1 MNEDISSKAF
11 YSRIQEKL
19 ESLSKMERKT
29 AECMAENQ
37 DKLIYASITE
47 LAELAGT
54 SEATVT
60 RVCTKLGYSGFQA
73 LKVSVARELVSQ
85 QEKIHED
92 LKADSPPEMIIDK
105 IFSSAIHTLT
115 MTRKALDGKAVAGS
129 IDALCRARR
138 IVVIGNGNSGAIALD
153 AQHKFLRIG
162 LNVSAYTDDHMQM
175 IAVVSMTKDDV
186 LIAISHSGSSRDV
199 AEAMQ
204 VAKENGAT
212 GNIDYEQRHL
222 SCLEARRHTALHI
235 LAGDEVQNLRDIV
248 AHGRAD
254 HHRHALHRRI
264 AAPRR
269 QGHTKFRSS
278 GEGARR
284 QKILELCRFFEGGA
298 FSPAKIYWGN
308 NSDRKAFR
316 R

>member
-47 LAELAGT
+47 LAELAGI

-212 GNIDYEQRHL
+212 VISITNNGISPVSKLADIRLYTYSQETKYRTYAISSRMAELTIIDTLYTGVSLRLGDKAIQNFEA
-222 SCLEARRHTALHI
+222 LEKAL
-235 LAGDEVQNLRDIV
+235 VV
-248 AHGRAD
+248 
-254 HHRHALHRRI
+254 
-264 AAPRR
+264 
-269 QGHTKFRSS
+269 K
-278 GEGARR
+278 
-284 QKILELCRFFEGGA
+284 K
-298 FSPAKIYWGN
+298 Y
-308 NSDRKAFR
+308 
-316 R
+316 

>member
-199 AEAMQ
+199 AEAMR

-212 GNIDYEQRHL
+212 VISITNNGISPVSKLADIRLYTYSQETKYRTYAISSRMAELTIIDTLYTGVSLRLGDKAIQNFEA
-222 SCLEARRHTALHI
+222 LEKAL
-235 LAGDEVQNLRDIV
+235 VV
-248 AHGRAD
+248 
-254 HHRHALHRRI
+254 
-264 AAPRR
+264 
-269 QGHTKFRSS
+269 K
-278 GEGARR
+278 
-284 QKILELCRFFEGGA
+284 K
-298 FSPAKIYWGN
+298 Y
-308 NSDRKAFR
+308 
-316 R
+316 

>member
-1 MNEDISSKAF
+1 MNGDISSKAF

-37 DKLIYASITE
+37 DKLIYSSITE

-129 IDALCRARR
+129 IEALCRARR
-138 IVVIGNGNSGAIALD
+138 IVIVGNGNSGAIALD

-162 LNVSAYTDDHMQM
+162 LDASAYTDDHMQM
-175 IAVVSMTKDDV
+175 IAVVSMTKEDV

-204 VAKENGAT
+204 LAKEKGAT
-212 GNIDYEQRHL
+212 VISITNNGISPVSKLADIRLYTYSQETKYRTYAISSRMAELTIIDTLYTGVSLRLGDKAIQNFEA
-222 SCLEARRHTALHI
+222 LEKAL
-235 LAGDEVQNLRDIV
+235 VV
-248 AHGRAD
+248 
-254 HHRHALHRRI
+254 
-264 AAPRR
+264 
-269 QGHTKFRSS
+269 K
-278 GEGARR
+278 
-284 QKILELCRFFEGGA
+284 K
-298 FSPAKIYWGN
+298 Y
-308 NSDRKAFR
+308 
-316 R
+316 

>member
-37 DKLIYASITE
+37 DKLIYSSITE

-129 IDALCRARR
+129 IEALCRARR
-138 IVVIGNGNSGAIALD
+138 IVIVGNGNSGAIALD

-212 GNIDYEQRHL
+212 VISITNNGISPVSKLADIRLYTYSQETKYRTYAISSRMAELTIIDTLYTGVSLRLGDKAIQNFEA
-222 SCLEARRHTALHI
+222 LEKAL
-235 LAGDEVQNLRDIV
+235 VV
-248 AHGRAD
+248 
-254 HHRHALHRRI
+254 
-264 AAPRR
+264 
-269 QGHTKFRSS
+269 K
-278 GEGARR
+278 
-284 QKILELCRFFEGGA
+284 K
-298 FSPAKIYWGN
+298 Y
-308 NSDRKAFR
+308 
-316 R
+316 

>member
-212 GNIDYEQRHL
+212 VISITNNGISPVSRLADIRLYTYSQETKYRTYAISSRMAELTIIDTLYTGVSLRLGDKAIQNFEA
-222 SCLEARRHTALHI
+222 LEKAL
-235 LAGDEVQNLRDIV
+235 VV
-248 AHGRAD
+248 
-254 HHRHALHRRI
+254 
-264 AAPRR
+264 
-269 QGHTKFRSS
+269 K
-278 GEGARR
+278 
-284 QKILELCRFFEGGA
+284 K
-298 FSPAKIYWGN
+298 Y
-308 NSDRKAFR
+308 
-316 R
+316 

>member
-37 DKLIYASITE
+37 DKLIYSSITE

-129 IDALCRARR
+129 IEALCRARR
-138 IVVIGNGNSGAIALD
+138 IVIVGNGNSGAIALD

-162 LNVSAYTDDHMQM
+162 LDASAYTDDHMQM
-175 IAVVSMTKDDV
+175 IAVVSMTKEDV

-204 VAKENGAT
+204 LAKEKGAT
-212 GNIDYEQRHL
+212 VISITNNGISPVSKLADIRLYTYSQETKYRTYAISSRMAELTIIDTLYTGVSLRLGDKAIQNFEA
-222 SCLEARRHTALHI
+222 LEKAL
-235 LAGDEVQNLRDIV
+235 VV
-248 AHGRAD
+248 
-254 HHRHALHRRI
+254 
-264 AAPRR
+264 
-269 QGHTKFRSS
+269 K
-278 GEGARR
+278 
-284 QKILELCRFFEGGA
+284 K
-298 FSPAKIYWGN
+298 Y
-308 NSDRKAFR
+308 
-316 R
+316 

>member
-129 IDALCRARR
+129 IDALRRARR

-212 GNIDYEQRHL
+212 VISITNNGISPVSKLADIRLYTYSQETKYRTYAISSRMAELTIIDTLYTGVSLRLGDKAIQNFEA
-222 SCLEARRHTALHI
+222 LEKAL
-235 LAGDEVQNLRDIV
+235 VV
-248 AHGRAD
+248 
-254 HHRHALHRRI
+254 
-264 AAPRR
+264 
-269 QGHTKFRSS
+269 K
-278 GEGARR
+278 
-284 QKILELCRFFEGGA
+284 K
-298 FSPAKIYWGN
+298 Y
-308 NSDRKAFR
+308 
-316 R
+316 

>member
-129 IDALCRARR
+129 IEALCRARR
-138 IVVIGNGNSGAIALD
+138 IVIVGNGNSGAIALD

-162 LNVSAYTDDHMQM
+162 LDASAYTDDHMQM
-175 IAVVSMTKDDV
+175 IAVVSMTKEDV

-212 GNIDYEQRHL
+212 VISITNNGISPVSKLADIRLYTYSQETKYRTYAISSRMAELTIIDTLYTGVSLRLGDKAIQNFEA
-222 SCLEARRHTALHI
+222 LEKAL
-235 LAGDEVQNLRDIV
+235 VV
-248 AHGRAD
+248 
-254 HHRHALHRRI
+254 
-264 AAPRR
+264 
-269 QGHTKFRSS
+269 K
-278 GEGARR
+278 
-284 QKILELCRFFEGGA
+284 K
-298 FSPAKIYWGN
+298 Y
-308 NSDRKAFR
+308 
-316 R
+316 

>member
-1 MNEDISSKAF
+1 MNGDISSKAF

-37 DKLIYASITE
+37 DKLIYSSITE

-129 IDALCRARR
+129 IDARR

-212 GNIDYEQRHL
+212 VISITNNGISPVSKLADIRLYTYSQETKYRTYAISSRMAELTIIDTLYTGVSLRLGDKAIQNFEA
-222 SCLEARRHTALHI
+222 LEKAL
-235 LAGDEVQNLRDIV
+235 VV
-248 AHGRAD
+248 
-254 HHRHALHRRI
+254 
-264 AAPRR
+264 
-269 QGHTKFRSS
+269 K
-278 GEGARR
+278 
-284 QKILELCRFFEGGA
+284 K
-298 FSPAKIYWGN
+298 Y
-308 NSDRKAFR
+308 
-316 R
+316 

>member
-37 DKLIYASITE
+37 DKLIYSSITE

-212 GNIDYEQRHL
+212 VISITNNGISPVSKLADIRLYTYSQETKYRTYAISSRMAELTIIDTLYTGVSLRLGDKAIQNFEA
-222 SCLEARRHTALHI
+222 LEKAL
-235 LAGDEVQNLRDIV
+235 VV
-248 AHGRAD
+248 
-254 HHRHALHRRI
+254 
-264 AAPRR
+264 
-269 QGHTKFRSS
+269 K
-278 GEGARR
+278 
-284 QKILELCRFFEGGA
+284 K
-298 FSPAKIYWGN
+298 Y
-308 NSDRKAFR
+308 
-316 R
+316 

>member
-115 MTRKALDGKAVAGS
+115 MTRKALDGKAVASS
-129 IDALCRARR
+129 IEALCRARR

-212 GNIDYEQRHL
+212 VISITNNGISPVSKLADIRLYTYSQETKYRTYAISSRMAELTIIDTLYTGVSLRLGDKAIQNFEA
-222 SCLEARRHTALHI
+222 LEKAL
-235 LAGDEVQNLRDIV
+235 VV
-248 AHGRAD
+248 
-254 HHRHALHRRI
+254 
-264 AAPRR
+264 
-269 QGHTKFRSS
+269 K
-278 GEGARR
+278 
-284 QKILELCRFFEGGA
+284 K
-298 FSPAKIYWGN
+298 Y
-308 NSDRKAFR
+308 
-316 R
+316 

>member
-1 MNEDISSKAF
+1 MNEDISNKAF

-204 VAKENGAT
+204 LAKEKGAT
-212 GNIDYEQRHL
+212 VISITNNGISPVSKLADIRLYTYSQETKYRTYAISSRMAELTIIDTLYTGVSLRLGDKAIQNFEA
-222 SCLEARRHTALHI
+222 LEKAL
-235 LAGDEVQNLRDIV
+235 VV
-248 AHGRAD
+248 
-254 HHRHALHRRI
+254 
-264 AAPRR
+264 
-269 QGHTKFRSS
+269 K
-278 GEGARR
+278 
-284 QKILELCRFFEGGA
+284 K
-298 FSPAKIYWGN
+298 Y
-308 NSDRKAFR
+308 
-316 R
+316 

>member
-175 IAVVSMTKDDV
+175 IAVVSMTKEDV

-204 VAKENGAT
+204 VAKEIGAT
-212 GNIDYEQRHL
+212 VISITNNGISPVSKLADIRLYTYSQETKYRTYAISSRMAELTIIDTLYTGVSLRLGDKAIQNFEA
-222 SCLEARRHTALHI
+222 LEKAL
-235 LAGDEVQNLRDIV
+235 VV
-248 AHGRAD
+248 
-254 HHRHALHRRI
+254 
-264 AAPRR
+264 
-269 QGHTKFRSS
+269 K
-278 GEGARR
+278 
-284 QKILELCRFFEGGA
+284 K
-298 FSPAKIYWGN
+298 Y
-308 NSDRKAFR
+308 
-316 R
+316 

>member
-175 IAVVSMTKDDV
+175 IAVVSMTKNDV

-212 GNIDYEQRHL
+212 VISITNNGISPVSKLADIRLYTYSQETKYRTYAISSRMAELTIIDTLYTGVSLRLGDKAIQNFEA
-222 SCLEARRHTALHI
+222 LEKAL
-235 LAGDEVQNLRDIV
+235 VV
-248 AHGRAD
+248 
-254 HHRHALHRRI
+254 
-264 AAPRR
+264 
-269 QGHTKFRSS
+269 K
-278 GEGARR
+278 
-284 QKILELCRFFEGGA
+284 K
-298 FSPAKIYWGN
+298 Y
-308 NSDRKAFR
+308 
-316 R
+316 

>member
-138 IVVIGNGNSGAIALD
+138 IVVVGNGNSGAIALD

-204 VAKENGAT
+204 LAKENGAT
-212 GNIDYEQRHL
+212 VISITNNGISPVSKLADIRLYTYSQETKYRTYAISSRMAELTIIDTLYTGVSLRLGDKAIQNFEA
-222 SCLEARRHTALHI
+222 LEKAL
-235 LAGDEVQNLRDIV
+235 VV
-248 AHGRAD
+248 
-254 HHRHALHRRI
+254 
-264 AAPRR
+264 
-269 QGHTKFRSS
+269 K
-278 GEGARR
+278 
-284 QKILELCRFFEGGA
+284 K
-298 FSPAKIYWGN
+298 Y
-308 NSDRKAFR
+308 
-316 R
+316 

>member
-175 IAVVSMTKDDV
+175 IAVVSMTKGDV

-212 GNIDYEQRHL
+212 VISITNNGISPVSKLADIRLYTYSQETKYRTYAISSRMAELTIIDTLYTGVSLRLGDKAIQNFEA
-222 SCLEARRHTALHI
+222 LEKAL
-235 LAGDEVQNLRDIV
+235 VV
-248 AHGRAD
+248 
-254 HHRHALHRRI
+254 
-264 AAPRR
+264 
-269 QGHTKFRSS
+269 K
-278 GEGARR
+278 
-284 QKILELCRFFEGGA
+284 K
-298 FSPAKIYWGN
+298 Y
-308 NSDRKAFR
+308 
-316 R
+316 

>member
-1 MNEDISSKAF
+1 MNEDISRKAF

-129 IDALCRARR
+129 IEALCRARR

-212 GNIDYEQRHL
+212 VISITNNGISPVSKLADIRLYTYSQETKYRTYAISSRMAELTIIDTLYTGVSLRLGDKAIQNFEA
-222 SCLEARRHTALHI
+222 LEKAL
-235 LAGDEVQNLRDIV
+235 VV
-248 AHGRAD
+248 
-254 HHRHALHRRI
+254 
-264 AAPRR
+264 
-269 QGHTKFRSS
+269 K
-278 GEGARR
+278 
-284 QKILELCRFFEGGA
+284 K
-298 FSPAKIYWGN
+298 Y
-308 NSDRKAFR
+308 
-316 R
+316 

>member
-115 MTRKALDGKAVAGS
+115 MTCKALDGKAVAGS

-212 GNIDYEQRHL
+212 VISITNNGISPVSKLADIRLYTYSQETKYRTYAISSRMAELTIIDTLYTGVSLRLGDKAIQNFEA
-222 SCLEARRHTALHI
+222 LEKAL
-235 LAGDEVQNLRDIV
+235 VV
-248 AHGRAD
+248 
-254 HHRHALHRRI
+254 
-264 AAPRR
+264 
-269 QGHTKFRSS
+269 K
-278 GEGARR
+278 
-284 QKILELCRFFEGGA
+284 K
-298 FSPAKIYWGN
+298 Y
-308 NSDRKAFR
+308 
-316 R
+316 

>member
-153 AQHKFLRIG
+153 AQHKFLRVG

-212 GNIDYEQRHL
+212 VISITNNGISPVSKLADIRLYTYSQETKYRTYAISSRMAELTIIDTLYTGVSLRLGDKAIQNFEA
-222 SCLEARRHTALHI
+222 LEKAL
-235 LAGDEVQNLRDIV
+235 VV
-248 AHGRAD
+248 
-254 HHRHALHRRI
+254 
-264 AAPRR
+264 
-269 QGHTKFRSS
+269 K
-278 GEGARR
+278 
-284 QKILELCRFFEGGA
+284 K
-298 FSPAKIYWGN
+298 Y
-308 NSDRKAFR
+308 
-316 R
+316 

>member
-19 ESLSKMERKT
+19 ESLSKMGRKT

-212 GNIDYEQRHL
+212 VISITNNGISPVSKLADIRLYTYSQETKYRTYAISSRMAELTIIDTLYTGVSLRLGDKAIQNFEA
-222 SCLEARRHTALHI
+222 LEKAL
-235 LAGDEVQNLRDIV
+235 VV
-248 AHGRAD
+248 
-254 HHRHALHRRI
+254 
-264 AAPRR
+264 
-269 QGHTKFRSS
+269 K
-278 GEGARR
+278 
-284 QKILELCRFFEGGA
+284 K
-298 FSPAKIYWGN
+298 Y
-308 NSDRKAFR
+308 
-316 R
+316 

>member
-1 MNEDISSKAF
+1 MNGDISSKAF

-37 DKLIYASITE
+37 DKLIYFSITE

-129 IDALCRARR
+129 IEALCRARR
-138 IVVIGNGNSGAIALD
+138 IVIVGNGNSGAIALD

-162 LNVSAYTDDHMQM
+162 LDASAYTDDHMQM
-175 IAVVSMTKDDV
+175 IAVVSMTKEDV

-212 GNIDYEQRHL
+212 VISITNNGISPVSKLADIRLYTYSQETKYRTYAISSRMAELTIIDTLYTGVSLRLGDKAIQNFEA
-222 SCLEARRHTALHI
+222 LEKAL
-235 LAGDEVQNLRDIV
+235 VV
-248 AHGRAD
+248 
-254 HHRHALHRRI
+254 
-264 AAPRR
+264 
-269 QGHTKFRSS
+269 K
-278 GEGARR
+278 
-284 QKILELCRFFEGGA
+284 K
-298 FSPAKIYWGN
+298 Y
-308 NSDRKAFR
+308 
-316 R
+316 

>member
-54 SEATVT
+54 SVATVT

-212 GNIDYEQRHL
+212 VISITNNGISPVSKLADIRLYTYSQETKYRTYAISSRMAELTIIDTLYTGVSLRLGDKAIQNFEA
-222 SCLEARRHTALHI
+222 LEKAL
-235 LAGDEVQNLRDIV
+235 VV
-248 AHGRAD
+248 
-254 HHRHALHRRI
+254 
-264 AAPRR
+264 
-269 QGHTKFRSS
+269 K
-278 GEGARR
+278 
-284 QKILELCRFFEGGA
+284 K
-298 FSPAKIYWGN
+298 Y
-308 NSDRKAFR
+308 
-316 R
+316 

>member
-115 MTRKALDGKAVAGS
+115 MTRKTLDGKAVAGS

-212 GNIDYEQRHL
+212 VISITNNGISPVSKLADIRLYTYSQETKYRTYAISSRMAELTIIDTLYTGVSLRLGDKAIQNFEA
-222 SCLEARRHTALHI
+222 LEKAL
-235 LAGDEVQNLRDIV
+235 VV
-248 AHGRAD
+248 
-254 HHRHALHRRI
+254 
-264 AAPRR
+264 
-269 QGHTKFRSS
+269 K
-278 GEGARR
+278 
-284 QKILELCRFFEGGA
+284 K
-298 FSPAKIYWGN
+298 Y
-308 NSDRKAFR
+308 
-316 R
+316 

>member
-129 IDALCRARR
+129 IEALCRARR
-138 IVVIGNGNSGAIALD
+138 IVIVGNGNSGAIALD

-212 GNIDYEQRHL
+212 VISITNNGISPVSKLADIRLYTYSQETKYRTYAISSRMAELTIIDTLYTGVSLRLGDKAIQNFEA
-222 SCLEARRHTALHI
+222 LEKAL
-235 LAGDEVQNLRDIV
+235 VV
-248 AHGRAD
+248 
-254 HHRHALHRRI
+254 
-264 AAPRR
+264 
-269 QGHTKFRSS
+269 K
-278 GEGARR
+278 
-284 QKILELCRFFEGGA
+284 K
-298 FSPAKIYWGN
+298 Y
-308 NSDRKAFR
+308 
-316 R
+316 

>member
-47 LAELAGT
+47 LAELVGT

-212 GNIDYEQRHL
+212 VISITNNGISPVSKLADIRLYTYSQETKYRTYAISSRMAELTIIDTLYTGVSLRLGDKAIQNFEA
-222 SCLEARRHTALHI
+222 LEKAL
-235 LAGDEVQNLRDIV
+235 VV
-248 AHGRAD
+248 
-254 HHRHALHRRI
+254 
-264 AAPRR
+264 
-269 QGHTKFRSS
+269 K
-278 GEGARR
+278 
-284 QKILELCRFFEGGA
+284 K
-298 FSPAKIYWGN
+298 Y
-308 NSDRKAFR
+308 
-316 R
+316 

>member
-92 LKADSPPEMIIDK
+92 LKANSPPEMIIDK

-212 GNIDYEQRHL
+212 VISITNNGISPVSKLADIRLYTYSQETKYRTYAISSRMAELTIIDTLYTGVSLRLGDKAIQNFEA
-222 SCLEARRHTALHI
+222 LEKAL
-235 LAGDEVQNLRDIV
+235 VV
-248 AHGRAD
+248 
-254 HHRHALHRRI
+254 
-264 AAPRR
+264 
-269 QGHTKFRSS
+269 K
-278 GEGARR
+278 
-284 QKILELCRFFEGGA
+284 K
-298 FSPAKIYWGN
+298 Y
-308 NSDRKAFR
+308 
-316 R
+316 

>member
-92 LKADSPPEMIIDK
+92 LNADSPPEMIIDK

-212 GNIDYEQRHL
+212 VISITNNGISPVSKLADIRLYTYSQETKYRTYAISSRMAELTIIDTLYTGVSLRLGDKAIQNFEA
-222 SCLEARRHTALHI
+222 LEKAL
-235 LAGDEVQNLRDIV
+235 VV
-248 AHGRAD
+248 
-254 HHRHALHRRI
+254 
-264 AAPRR
+264 
-269 QGHTKFRSS
+269 K
-278 GEGARR
+278 
-284 QKILELCRFFEGGA
+284 K
-298 FSPAKIYWGN
+298 Y
-308 NSDRKAFR
+308 
-316 R
+316 